1 MANMKLAKKITRL
14 SFLVSTPGS
23 LLSHFL
29 LWQIINISIYL
40 GSRKREDFEPFLT
53 DGMYLGT
60 IAIST
65 LALTIH
71 LFLIQSGRKL
81 DKIDLSYL
89 TIFSLPTLIL
99 YFSMFVHHDFK
110 SMQSLT
116 LLFILLAPIVIWRS
130 NIELNDNQNV
140 SRTIAIFSTLNL
152 TYSLFQILNLIPV
165 AQINA
170 REGLTGLSD
179 RPTGLLFNAFAM
191 SYATLICIA
200 VGLFL
205 LSSTNKNRQLG
216 ILIIVTSAIS
226 LFLAGTRTSLW
237 LGLLIIVSHFVFF
250 NNKIARRI
258 KTSLPSIL
266 VLLGVGAPFILLYL
280 GFKTGNNE
288 WSTLNGRT
296 SMWSCVTNKI
306 GDFIP
311 FGVGLDQAFPPQFC
325 ADSGWFSNL
334 RHPENMFLL
343 SLVES
348 GPLGF
353 ISYVILFAFTIWQS
367 VLGLKQKNLT
377 PLYITLIF
385 LLSCLIYVSLFH
397 YLPFLAD
404 RPADRGIYNFHMF
417 YLIWICFMKLNKE
430 KLLK

>member
-1 MANMKLAKKITRL
+1 
-14 SFLVSTPGS
+14 
-23 LLSHFL
+23 
-29 LWQIINISIYL
+29 
-40 GSRKREDFEPFLT
+40 
-53 DGMYLGT
+53 
-60 IAIST
+60 
-65 LALTIH
+65 
-71 LFLIQSGRKL
+71 
-81 DKIDLSYL
+81 
-89 TIFSLPTLIL
+89 
-99 YFSMFVHHDFK
+99 
-110 SMQSLT
+110 
-116 LLFILLAPIVIWRS
+116 
-130 NIELNDNQNV
+130 
-140 SRTIAIFSTLNL
+140 
-152 TYSLFQILNLIPV
+152 
-165 AQINA
+165 
-170 REGLTGLSD
+170 
-179 RPTGLLFNAFAM
+179 M

-417 YLIWICFMKLNKE
+417 YLIWIWFMKLNKE